1 MNVREA
7 IKVISDNLNLTT
19 EFAANVAVNLK
30 NANNQKLHLNQ
41 KNCSQLAQAFMVL
54 SANIKNPETH

>member
-7 IKVISDNLNLTT
+7 IKVISD
-19 EFAANVAVNLK
+19 AANVAVNLK

-41 KNCSQLAQAFMVL
+41 KNCLQLAQAFMVL